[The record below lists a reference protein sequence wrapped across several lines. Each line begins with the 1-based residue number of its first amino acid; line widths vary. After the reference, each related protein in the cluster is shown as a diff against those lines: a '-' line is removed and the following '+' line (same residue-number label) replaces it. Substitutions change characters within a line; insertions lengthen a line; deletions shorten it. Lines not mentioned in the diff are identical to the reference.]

1 MIWLKSLK
9 RLLSTTKSKKMS
21 DHENSFT
28 YEGEYYNEE
37 GGQYWR
43 LKHGTIKMSVSKKNF
58 YARKKK
64 N

>member
-1 MIWLKSLK
+1 
-9 RLLSTTKSKKMS
+9 MS